1 MNLEE
6 IIQGC
11 IKNNIAHQKALYT
24 LYEKKLFNLS
34 LKYCTNSEE
43 AEDNLHDA
51 FIEIY
56 ANVKKYKGD
65 GSFEGWM
72 KRITINK
79 AISKFKS
86 SVQNKPLDAL
96 IYPVLDEEVE
106 IDADGLSLDFL
117 LQLIQ
122 ELPNQYRLVF
132 SLYELDDYSH
142 KEIAEMLSISE
153 GTSKSNLHK
162 AKMILKNKIIESN
175 PLKRKNGI

>member
-1 MNLEE
+1 LSLEE

-11 IKNNIAHQKALYT
+11 IRNSIAHQKALYS
-24 LYEKKLFNLS
+24 LYEKNLFNLS
-34 LKYCTNSEE
+34 LKYCITTEE
-43 AEDNLHDA
+43 AEDNLHDT
-51 FIEIY
+51 FLEIF
-56 ANVKKYKGD
+56 ANIKKYKGN

-72 KRITINK
+72 KKITIYK

-86 SVQNKPLDAL
+86 SLNTKPLDAI

-106 IDADGLSLDFL
+106 IDSEGLSLGFL

-132 SLYELDDYSH
+132 NLFELDDFTH
-142 KEIAEMLSISE
+142 KEIAQMLKISE

-162 AKMILKNKIIESN
+162 AKVILKNKILEME
-175 PLKRKNGI
+175 PKKRKNGI

>member
-11 IKNNIAHQKALYT
+11 IKNNIVYQKALYT
-24 LYEKKLFNLS
+24 IYEKTLFNLS
-34 LKYCTNSEE
+34 LKYSANSEE
-43 AEDNLHDA
+43 AEDNLHDT

-56 ANVKKYKGD
+56 ANIKKYKD
-65 GSFEGWM
+65 NGSFEGWM

-86 SVQNKPLDAL
+86 SILNQPLDAI
-96 IYPVLDEEVE
+96 IYPVFDEEVE
-106 IDADGLSLDFL
+106 IDSDGLSLHFL

-132 SLYELDDYSH
+132 NLYELDDYSH
-142 KEIAEMLSISE
+142 KEIATMLSISE

-162 AKMILKNKIIESN
+162 AKMILKDKIVASKNI
-175 PLKRKNGI
+175 KYKNGI

>member
-1 MNLEE
+1 MNLNE

-11 IKNNIAHQKALYT
+11 IKNDRAHQKALYT
-24 LYEKKLFNLS
+24 LYEKNLFNLS
-34 LKYCTNSEE
+34 LKYCSNSQE
-43 AEDNLHDA
+43 AEDNLHDT

-56 ANVKKYKGD
+56 AQIKNYKGK

-72 KRITINK
+72 KKIAINK

-86 SVQNKPLDAL
+86 SLLNKPLDDL
-96 IYPVLDEEVE
+96 IYPVVEEVQSIE
-106 IDADGLSLDFL
+106 MEGLSLELL

-132 SLYELDDYSH
+132 NLYELDNYSH
-142 KEIAEMLSISE
+142 REIADLLSISE

-162 AKMILKNKIIESN
+162 AKITLKNKILE
-175 PLKRKNGI
+175 LKNKKYKNGD

>member
-1 MNLEE
+1 LNLEE

-11 IKNNIAHQKALYT
+11 IKNSIAHQKALYT
-24 LYEKKLFNLS
+24 LYEKSLFHLS
-34 LKYCTNSEE
+34 LKYCGNSEE
-43 AEDNLHDA
+43 AEDNLHDT

-56 ANVKKYKGD
+56 ANIKKYKGN

-72 KRITINK
+72 KKIAINK

-86 SVQNKPLDAL
+86 SLQNKPLDAL

-106 IDADGLSLDFL
+106 IDSDGLSLDFL

-132 SLYELDDYSH
+132 NLYELDDYSH
-142 KEIAEMLSISE
+142 REISAMLSISE

-162 AKMILKNKIIESN
+162 AKMILKNKIVASKPI
-175 PLKRKNGI
+175 KYKNGI